1 MSSYRRRP
9 KPSKRGAPA
18 WMTTYADMVTLLL
31 TFFVL
36 LYSFSTVD
44 VQKFRAIIAAFQ
56 GTLGVLDG
64 GKTISNMPAVNE
76 GTIDIDSAFD
86 ISEKEI
92 QQIQALYEEVQS
104 LIAEGQL
111 PGTVELFTEERGL
124 VVRFADRAFFDLGK
138 ADIRADAL
146 PILKQVAEILRPLPN
161 HVRVE
166 GHTDNLP
173 IHTER
178 FPSNWELSTARATS
192 VIRFLVEEMHLDP
205 ERLSAAGYGEYRP
218 VDTNETV
225 VGKARNRRVD
235 LVILRLGLAYAEPR
249 PVETQAN
256 RAEETAENGD
266 HKDLPMD

>member
-1 MSSYRRRP
+1 MSSYRR
-9 KPSKRGAPA
+9 KPRQQRGAPA

-64 GKTISNMPAVNE
+64 GKTISTVPAVNE
-76 GTIDIDSAFD
+76 GNLDLDTAFD
-86 ISEKEI
+86 ISQKEI
-92 QQIQALYEEVQS
+92 QQIQAVYEEVQS

-111 PGTVELFTEERGL
+111 PGTVELITEERGL

-146 PILKQVAEILRPLPN
+146 PVLEQVAEILRPLPN

-173 IHTER
+173 IKTER
-178 FPSNWELSTARATS
+178 FPSNWELSTARATN
-192 VIRFLVEEMHLDP
+192 VIRFLIEEARLDP

-218 VDTNETV
+218 IDTNETIA
-225 VGKARNRRVD
+225 GKARNRRVD
-235 LVILRLGLAYAEPR
+235 LVILRLGLTHAEP
-249 PVETQAN
+249 QAPKVGTED
-256 RAEETAENGD
+256 AEA
-266 HKDLPMD
+266 LPEESQTPIG

>member
-1 MSSYRRRP
+1 MSSYRR
-9 KPSKRGAPA
+9 KPRSSKRGAPA

-64 GKTISNMPAVNE
+64 GKTISSVPAVNE
-76 GTIDIDSAFD
+76 GTLDIDTAFD
-86 ISEKEI
+86 ISQKEI
-92 QQIQALYEEVQS
+92 QQIQALFEEVQS

-111 PGTVELFTEERGL
+111 PGTVELVTDERGL

-138 ADIRADAL
+138 ADIRTDAL
-146 PILKQVAEILRPLPN
+146 PVLEQVAEILRPLPN
-161 HVRVE
+161 QVRVE

-173 IHTER
+173 IKTDR

-192 VIRFLVEEMHLDP
+192 VIRFFIEEKQLDP

-218 VDTNETV
+218 IDTNESAA
-225 VGKARNRRVD
+225 GRARNRRVD
-235 LVILRLGLAYAEPR
+235 LVILRLGLSQTEPQAIQAAE
-249 PVETQAN
+249 
-256 RAEETAENGD
+256 
-266 HKDLPMD
+266 

>member
-1 MSSYRRRP
+1 
-9 KPSKRGAPA
+9 
-18 WMTTYADMVTLLL
+18 MTTYADMVTLLL

-64 GKTISNMPAVNE
+64 GKTISTVPAVNE
-76 GTIDIDSAFD
+76 GTLDLDTAFD
-86 ISEKEI
+86 ISQKEI

-111 PGTVELFTEERGL
+111 PGTVELITEERGL

-146 PILKQVAEILRPLPN
+146 PVLEQVAEILRPLPN

-173 IHTER
+173 IKTER
-178 FPSNWELSTARATS
+178 FPSNWELSTARATN
-192 VIRFLVEEMHLDP
+192 VIRFLIEEAHLDP

-218 VDTNETV
+218 IDTNETIA
-225 VGKARNRRVD
+225 GKARNRRVD
-235 LVILRLGLAYAEPR
+235 LVILRLGLIHAEP
-249 PVETQAN
+249 QAPKAGAGE
-256 RAEETAENGD
+256 AEAVPEKSQA
-266 HKDLPMD
+266 PIV

>member
-1 MSSYRRRP
+1 MSNYRRKPRP
-9 KPSKRGAPA
+9 EKRGAPA

-36 LYSFSTVD
+36 LYSFSTLD

-64 GKTISNMPAVNE
+64 GKTISNVPAVNE
-76 GTIDIDSAFD
+76 GTLDIDTAYD
-86 ISEKEI
+86 ISQQEI
-92 QQIQALYEEVQS
+92 QQIEELYEQVQGM
-104 LIAEGQL
+104 IAKGQL
-111 PGTVELFTEERGL
+111 PGTVELIKDERGL

-146 PILKQVAEILRPLPN
+146 PVLEAIAEVLRPLPN

-173 IHTER
+173 INTDR
-178 FPSNWELSTARATS
+178 FPSNWELSTTRATN
-192 VIRFLVEEMHLDP
+192 VIRFMIEEKQLDP

-218 VDTNETV
+218 VDTNETIE
-225 VGKARNRRVD
+225 GKARNRRVD
-235 LVILRLGLAYAEPR
+235 LVILRLGLIHAEPQR
-249 PVETQAN
+249 ADSQSNEMIDPPAN
-256 RAEETAENGD
+256 SGD
-266 HKDLPMD
+266 EDVVVD